1 MRRLV
6 SEELFKLRTTPAAW
20 VALAITVGL
29 GIASVISNVL
39 VPVPTGGPA
48 VGSVDHINH
57 ALSVSALTSM
67 VMLTVG
73 ILVMAG
79 EYRHRTIM
87 QTYLGEARRSRV
99 LIAKLTTVGGL
110 GAMLGALVFGI
121 AYVVAVAVYA
131 AMGVHSLPVDLAQLW
146 LGATLAS
153 SVYGLLGVA
162 LGSLTRN
169 TVAAIVG
176 GIAWV
181 MIIEN
186 GILQNVVP
194 EVAKWLPTGAGVA
207 VTSVGSAGSALLTP
221 GLAAVVLV
229 GWAAVI
235 AAAAARISLS
245 REAH

>member
-1 MRRLV
+1 MSRLV
-6 SEELFKLRTTPAAW
+6 SQELFKLRTTPAAW
-20 VALAITVGL
+20 VALALTLGL
-29 GIASVISNVL
+29 GITSVISNIL
-39 VPVPTGGPA
+39 VPVPAGGPA
-48 VGSVDHINH
+48 FGSVDHVNH
-57 ALSVSALTSM
+57 GLSVSALTSM
-67 VMLTVG
+67 VMLTIG
-73 ILVMAG
+73 ILVMAS

-87 QTYLGEARRSRV
+87 QTYLGEPRRDRV

-110 GAMLGALVFGI
+110 GALLGAVVFGI
-121 AYVVAVAVYA
+121 GYAVAVAVYA
-131 AMGVHSLPVDLAQLW
+131 ANGVHTLPVDLTQLW

-162 LGSLTRN
+162 IGSLTRN

-176 GIAWV
+176 GIGWA

-207 VTSVGSAGSALLTP
+207 VTSVGTTNNTLLSP
-221 GLAAVVLV
+221 GLAALVLIA
-229 GWAAVI
+229 WAAVI
-235 AAAAARISLS
+235 AGAAARFTIT

>member
-6 SEELFKLRTTPAAW
+6 AQELFKLRTTPAAW
-20 VALAITVGL
+20 VALVVTLGL
-29 GIASVISNVL
+29 AVASVISNIL
-39 VPVPTGGPA
+39 VPSNGPA
-48 VGSVDHINH
+48 FGSEDHVNH

-67 VMLTVG
+67 VMLTIG

-87 QTYLGEARRSRV
+87 QTYLGEPRRSLV
-99 LIAKLTTVGGL
+99 LIAKLATVGGL
-110 GAMLGALVFGI
+110 GALLGAVIFGI
-121 AYVVAVAVYA
+121 AYTVAVTVYA
-131 AMGVHSLPVDLAQLW
+131 ANGVHTLPVDLTQLW

-169 TVAAIVG
+169 TVAAILG
-176 GIAWV
+176 GIGWA

-186 GILQNVVP
+186 GILQTVVP

-207 VTSVGSAGSALLTP
+207 VTSVGSVADTLLTP
-221 GLAAVVLV
+221 WLAAVVLV
-229 GWAAVI
+229 GWAAAI
-235 AAAAARISLS
+235 AGLAARISLP